1 VAAPGGEAAA
11 DHAAEVRL
19 RLLPGR
25 DKAVREGHPW
35 IFSGAIAEVGGAGG
49 KGAGGSSPPLARVFD
64 AAGNCLGLGFYSPR
78 SQIRVRML
86 GQRVERADQAFF
98 AARLAEALGLRQA
111 VLPAATTGYRL
122 LNAEGDGVP
131 GWTVDRFGAVLV
143 SQITV
148 AGLEAL
154 RGPAYAALVEL
165 LPECSVL
172 QANALPARRAEGLPA
187 APAGGEAIAG
197 APPPEAPFS
206 ESGLTFVADLAGG
219 QKTGFYCDQR
229 ENRRL
234 AERLAGGRRV
244 LDLFAHSG
252 AFGVY
257 ALRGGARR
265 VTHVESSER
274 SIERGRRHHAAN
286 GLDAGAADWVR
297 ANVWEHLRQ
306 DQAVYDM
313 VVCDPPPLVRKRPD
327 LEAAA
332 RAYKD
337 LNRLALARLAPGGL
351 LLTFSCSGAVDAKLF
366 RQILFAAA
374 VEAKVRVALLAPLA
388 AAADHPVAITHPQGE
403 YLKGW
408 LAEVVGPVL

>member
-1 VAAPGGEAAA
+1 
-11 DHAAEVRL
+11 L

-35 IFSGAIAEVGGAGG
+35 IFSGAIAAVEAIGD
-49 KGAGGSSPPLARVFD
+49 GSPAVAPLARVFD
-64 AAGNCLGLGFYSPR
+64 AAGHFLGLGFYSPR

-98 AARLAEALGLRQA
+98 AERLREAMALRRA

-131 GWTVDRFGAVLV
+131 GWTVDRFGDALV

-154 RGPAYAALVEL
+154 RGTAYAALAEW

-172 QANALPARRAEGLPA
+172 QLNALPARRGEGLPVGA
-187 APAGGEAIAG
+187 AAEVIAG
-197 APPPEAPFS
+197 APPAEAPFT
-206 ESGLTFVADLAGG
+206 ESGFALLADLAGG

-234 AERLAGGRRV
+234 AERLAGGRQV

-252 AFGVY
+252 AFGLY
-257 ALRGGARR
+257 ALRGGARH
-265 VTHVESSER
+265 VTHVESSEKL
-274 SIERGRRHHAAN
+274 IERGRQHHAAN
-286 GLDAGAADWVR
+286 GFDAGAADWVR
-297 ANVWEHLRQ
+297 ANVWEYLREPG
-306 DQAVYDM
+306 ALCDM
-313 VVCDPPPLVRKRPD
+313 VICDPPPLVRKRTD
-327 LEAAA
+327 LAAAA

-337 LNRLALARLAPGGL
+337 LNRLALARLAPNGL
-351 LLTFSCSGAVDAKLF
+351 LLTFSCSAAVDAKLF

-388 AAADHPVAITHPQGE
+388 AAPDHPVAITHPQGE

-408 LAEVVGPVL
+408 LAAVAGPVG